1 MVYVLSLLPPP
12 PPPPPPTLRALRADL
27 PHSHPFTYPLTRTAD
42 QGESDVGGTPDL
54 PDQNFNYTC
63 TQTAMI
69 TQWRAAFQVP
79 DAFFAVVQLSTWLYP
94 HAGET
99 GTVPH
104 LLAAMRDQQLASAA
118 ALGKGFAYGTNADY
132 GAGNNIHPPYKQ
144 HVGQRLA
151 NAALSIVYAQPIN
164 WRSPTYA
171 AATATAVGAAAASTS
186 VTVSLNDVEGGLVLK
201 DAFNRG
207 TAPKNC
213 AALNNANPGTC
224 AFGSIQF
231 DDAARSWVNASVG
244 LSADMKAIVLGA
256 AAPAG
261 ATKVIAT
268 SYGWGS
274 VPMMTVYRADMDGE
288 DGQLPVLPWN
298 KTMLP

>member
-1 MVYVLSLLPPP
+1 MCPGIPSVAAAYVRAPPFR
-12 PPPPPPTLRALRADL
+12 LANQV
-27 PHSHPFTYPLTRTAD
+27 PFPRNRRRCAD

-69 TQWRAAFQVP
+69 QQWRSAFEVP

-104 LLAAMRDQQLASAA
+104 LLAAMRDQQLASGTAV
-118 ALGKGFAYGTNADY
+118 GKGFAYATNADY

-151 NAALSIVYAQPIN
+151 NAALSIVYGRPLN

-171 AATATAVGAAAASTS
+171 SAAATTIGTATNAATTTSVTS
-186 VTVSLNDVEGGLVLK
+186 VTVTLNDVEGGLVLK
-201 DAFNRG
+201 DAFNYH
-207 TAPKNC
+207 TAGDC
-213 AALNNANPGTC
+213 AALNAKTPDSC
-224 AFGSIQF
+224 AWASIQF
-231 DDAARSWVNASVG
+231 DDAARSWVNATVG
-244 LSADMKAIVLGA
+244 LSVDKKAIELVAL
-256 AAPAG
+256 APHG
-261 ATKVIAT
+261 ATKAIAT

-298 KTMLP
+298 KTL